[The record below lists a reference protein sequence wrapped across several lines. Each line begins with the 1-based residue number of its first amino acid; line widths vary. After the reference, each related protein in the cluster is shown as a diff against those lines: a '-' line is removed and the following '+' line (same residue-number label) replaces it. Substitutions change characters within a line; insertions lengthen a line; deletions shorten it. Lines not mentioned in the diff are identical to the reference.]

1 MSFKREGDDPSQ
13 LNVLKKRRVADL
25 LANSIPEDEALL
37 LRDGRYSCSVCFH
50 RPVFD
55 TLDMLTVHRSGKKH
69 LLSLQK
75 FYGKKRLLENEIEKR
90 QHEAYLQAEASGSQL
105 TPGPAPLLAST
116 KKITQNALLKAAP
129 YNSCCRRTRE
139 TGSEPNPSNSRI
151 HMLSQHTEK
160 GDGSESGNS
169 APTKVENSPAITE
182 TIQTVHLPGSDSLK
196 GSPLEKEGSRR
207 KKASSPKGSELTP
220 EKRRVLEHYLKLKS
234 SGWVQDGTGKWVKD
248 ENAEFDSDEEEPPP
262 LAPL

>member
-1 MSFKREGDDPSQ
+1 MSFKREGDDHSQ

-25 LANSIPEDEALL
+25 LANYIPEDEALL

-75 FYGKKRLLENEIEKR
+75 FYGKKRSLENEIEKR
-90 QHEAYLQAEASGSQL
+90 QHEAYLQAEASGSQAM
-105 TPGPAPLLAST
+105 PGPAPLLAST
-116 KKITQNALLKAAP
+116 RKITQNALLKATP
-129 YNSCCRRTRE
+129 YNSCCRRMRE
-139 TGSEPNPSNSRI
+139 TVSEPSPSNLRI
-151 HMLSQHTEK
+151 HMLLQHAEEENGFK
-160 GDGSESGNS
+160 SGNS
-169 APTKVENSPAITE
+169 VETKAENIPTVTE
-182 TIQTVHLPGSDSLK
+182 TTQTVHLPGSGSLK
-196 GSPLEKEGSRR
+196 DFHLEKDSHRNKE
-207 KKASSPKGSELTP
+207 SSPKGSELTP
-220 EKRRVLEHYLKLKS
+220 EKRRILEHYLKLKS
-234 SGWVQDGTGKWVKD
+234 SGWVQDGAGKWVKD